1 MELGNAYQLLPG
13 KNCGI
18 CGYGSCNTFLR
29 HIIFAQED
37 LLKCEWLTLEE
48 IHSIQL
54 QITDITLL
62 PTKVKHLAVF
72 NPCTTDDALVM
83 AEVYLADKEVDYGYL
98 DPEFCEVLPVY
109 FDNVKCSPLLGIG
122 RIETDTK
129 EILVSQTGK
138 IVVRHAQNESDVL
151 QTCDVI
157 SHLVSGYI
165 ICPCYAT
172 GIECV
177 SHLCTCAECDI
188 LTQVETA
195 ENTESV
201 QKYEEHA
208 RNVLSRL
215 WAGELISHKEII
227 SLHQNAVFLLAETM
241 RGLVLFSLVHHLS
254 LMQEALTDAQND
266 TEKELAELTEL
277 VTDLISRIPHEYQK
291 ITSYLKEQD
300 SSLSRELYK
309 IIFHANRLAEIKTRY
324 LENELENER

>member
-29 HIIFAQED
+29 HIIFAKED
-37 LLKCEWLTLEE
+37 LLKCKWLTFKEVN
-48 IHSIQL
+48 SIQS

-72 NPCTTDDALVM
+72 NPCTSDDARVM
-83 AEVYLADKEVDYGYL
+83 AEVYLATKEVEYGYV

-109 FDNVKCSPLLGIG
+109 FDSVKCSPLLGIG
-122 RIETDTK
+122 RIETDSK
-129 EILVSQTGK
+129 EVLVSQTGK

-151 QTCDVI
+151 QICDLI
-157 SHLVSGYI
+157 SHLISGYV
-165 ICPCYAT
+165 ICSCLAT
-172 GIECV
+172 GVECV

-188 LTQVETA
+188 LTHVETA
-195 ENTESV
+195 ERPEPV
-201 QKYEEHA
+201 KKYEDYA
-208 RNVLSRL
+208 QNVLSRV
-215 WAGELISHKEII
+215 WAGEAIPQEEII
-227 SLHQNAVFLLAETM
+227 SLRQKAVSLLAETM

-254 LMQEALTDAQND
+254 FMKEAIIDAQND
-266 TEKELAELTEL
+266 TEKEPEELMKL
-277 VTDLISRIPHEYQK
+277 ITDLISRIPQEYQK

-309 IIFHANRLAEIKTRY
+309 VIFHANKLAEIKTLY
-324 LENELENER
+324 LEDED